1 MRKYDSNWIQ
11 AWTRNLLACWALLAL
26 TFGAASS
33 AQEVSDT
40 GEAEAPYP
48 NLDVFV
54 DSVMETQ
61 FRLLD
66 ISAMTIS
73 IVKDG
78 EVIFAKGYGMQNREE
93 GIPVTPDV
101 SLFRIGSTSK
111 LFTWTAVMQQYE
123 RGNLDL
129 DADVNQYLTGFQIP
143 DTFDEPITLKHIL
156 THTPGFEDG
165 GLGYLITHNAEDAA
179 TIEEFASNY
188 IPARVNK
195 PGKYGSYSNYGTALA
210 GYIVQNVTG
219 VPFDEYIEQN
229 ILEPLGMNNTTFREP
244 LPENLAGGMTVGY
257 KREAGVYEP
266 QPYEI
271 IGGGRPAGSIA
282 STASDMTKFM
292 MAHLN
297 GGRLGDAQILQPE
310 TAALM
315 HSVLFQPDERLGG
328 MAYGFYEQYI
338 NGRRLIGHGGDTFQF
353 HTDMMLDMQANLGI
367 FISYQTITGTK
378 GRTEFNKIF
387 YNTYYPAEL
396 ETIVPPEDF
405 NERAQKY
412 AGHYSFWRRNFS
424 TLEKAMDLVNPGFT
438 IAPSENNTLIF
449 SGLET
454 PIQLVEIGDNLF
466 RQIDGSMK
474 VAFGEDEDGNI
485 QDLYIDFAPFMAMS
499 RTPTLETAFYKWTL
513 PLISILIFFT
523 VWVGWLYRRKEYKE
537 MDKGEGTA
545 IKLSLAT
552 SGLNLLFIFMIIGIF
567 AAYQIDLFF
576 EIPMILKLTLI
587 LPLLIIPATLGVA
600 YFAVKTWREDYWRPG
615 RRVHYTLVSVAS
627 LFMLFFYSY
636 WNMLGWQ
643 YL

>member
-1 MRKYDSNWIQ
+1 MKKHDSNWKEV
-11 AWTRNLLACWALLAL
+11 WFGKLLICMASMVL
-26 TFGAASS
+26 TFS
-33 AQEVSDT
+33 AVSTAQDAPDAVSAT
-40 GEAEAPYP
+40 EPYP
-48 NLDVFV
+48 NLEVFV
-54 DSVMETQ
+54 DGVMETQ
-61 FRLLD
+61 FKLLD
-66 ISAMTIS
+66 ISAMTVS

-93 GIPVTPDV
+93 GIPVMPDA

-143 DTFDEPITLKHIL
+143 ATFDEPITLEHIL
-156 THTPGFEDG
+156 THTAGFEDG

-179 TIEEFASNY
+179 TIEEFAAKY

-195 PGKYGSYSNYGTALA
+195 PGDYSSYSNYATALA
-210 GYIVQNVTG
+210 GYIVQNVSG
-219 VPFDEYIEQN
+219 IPFDEYIERN

-244 LPENLAGGMTVGY
+244 LPERLAGDMTVGY
-257 KREAGVYEP
+257 KREAGVQTP

-297 GGRLGDAQILQPE
+297 GGRLGDAQILEPE

-328 MAYGFYEQYI
+328 MAHGFYEEYI

-353 HTDMMLDMQANLGI
+353 HTDMILDMPENLGI

-396 ETIVPPEDF
+396 EKIVPPTDF
-405 NERAQKY
+405 NERADKY
-412 AGHYSFWRRNFS
+412 AGTYSFWRRNFS
-424 TLEKAMDLVNPGFT
+424 TLEKAMDLVSPGFT
-438 IAPSENNTLIF
+438 IAPSGDNTLIF
-449 SGLET
+449 SGLEG
-454 PIQLVEIGDNLF
+454 PVQLVEIGDNLF
-466 RQIDGSMK
+466 RQIDGPMQ
-474 VAFGEDEDGNI
+474 VAFGQDADGNI
-485 QDLYIDFAPFMAMS
+485 QDLYIDFIPFMAMS
-499 RTPTLETAFYKWTL
+499 RTPMLETPFFKWML
-513 PLISILIFFT
+513 PLISILVFLT
-523 VWVGWLYRRKEYKE
+523 VWVGWLYRRTEFKAMK
-537 MDKGEGTA
+537 DGESTA

-552 SGLNLLFIFMIIGIF
+552 SGMNLLFIFLIIGIF
-567 AAYQIDLFF
+567 ATYQIDLYFA
-576 EIPMILKLTLI
+576 IPTILKLSLI
-587 LPLLIIPATLGVA
+587 LPLLIIPATLGIA
-600 YFAVKTWREDYWRPG
+600 YFAVKMWREGYWRPG
-615 RRVHYTLVSVAS
+615 RRVHYTLVSLAS